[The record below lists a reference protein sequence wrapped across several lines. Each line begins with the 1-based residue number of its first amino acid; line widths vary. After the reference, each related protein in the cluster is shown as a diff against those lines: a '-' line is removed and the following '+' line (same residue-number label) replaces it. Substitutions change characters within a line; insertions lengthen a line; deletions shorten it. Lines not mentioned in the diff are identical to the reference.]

1 MAVVALDQVLSKQPY
16 SSGIVDETSLSSL
29 SDVLSVVFLVLAF
42 LTRVRQDLKVD
53 LISLSL
59 IVDNVFKL
67 FLLHFFLM
75 YKGVL
80 PACISVGSMCVCA
93 MLMEARRGH

>member
-67 FLLHFFLM
+67 FLLHFFFN
-75 YKGVL
+75 V
-80 PACISVGSMCVCA
+80 
-93 MLMEARRGH
+93 

>member
-16 SSGIVDETSLSSL
+16 SSSLMNETSLSSL

-42 LTRVRQDLKVD
+42 LTGVRQDLKVD

-67 FLLHFFLM
+67 FLLHFF
-75 YKGVL
+75 
-80 PACISVGSMCVCA
+80 
-93 MLMEARRGH
+93 

>member
-16 SSGIVDETSLSSL
+16 SSGLMNETSLSSL

-67 FLLHFFLM
+67 FLLHFF
-75 YKGVL
+75 
-80 PACISVGSMCVCA
+80 
-93 MLMEARRGH
+93 

>member
-67 FLLHFFLM
+67 FLLHFFFF
-75 YKGVL
+75 
-80 PACISVGSMCVCA
+80 
-93 MLMEARRGH
+93 

>member
-16 SSGIVDETSLSSL
+16 SSGLMDETSLSSL

-42 LTRVRQDLKVD
+42 LTGVRQDLKVD

-67 FLLHFFLM
+67 FLLHFF
-75 YKGVL
+75 
-80 PACISVGSMCVCA
+80 
-93 MLMEARRGH
+93 

>member
-1 MAVVALDQVLSKQPY
+1 MAVVALDQVLSKQSY

-67 FLLHFFLM
+67 FLLHFF
-75 YKGVL
+75 
-80 PACISVGSMCVCA
+80 
-93 MLMEARRGH
+93 

>member
-16 SSGIVDETSLSSL
+16 SSGLTDETSLSSL

-42 LTRVRQDLKVD
+42 LTGVRQDLKVD

-67 FLLHFFLM
+67 FLLHFFFN
-75 YKGVL
+75 V
-80 PACISVGSMCVCA
+80 
-93 MLMEARRGH
+93 